1 MTITDLPW
9 LSHDCRLMFTRL
21 SDGYH
26 PQIENDAGKWVKLSG
41 EALEQFECQGAVGYA
56 LSYSSERKQ
65 YFLEEKEVGCSTH
78 SLVKQVYFLQDPL
91 V

>member
-1 MTITDLPW
+1 
-9 LSHDCRLMFTRL
+9 
-21 SDGYH
+21 
-26 PQIENDAGKWVKLSG
+26 VKLSG

-78 SLVKQVYFLQDPL
+78 SLVKQVYCLL